1 MRTTALAATA
11 LTAAALLAGG
21 GTAMAEEADPV
32 DTVGPADTVDTVGP
46 VDTETSAGC
55 VSIPVFAGLNR
66 CMNVDPA
73 AFAPTSGSGYGSF
86 GTGSL
91 MDLLSGL
98 INTGSVVLS
107 VDLPNATGSY
117 APGSLG
123 SYGPEASIGGL
134 LTVPTASLRGA
145 S

>member
-21 GTAMAEEADPV
+21 GTATAEEAD
-32 DTVGPADTVDTVGP
+32 PADTVDTVDP
-46 VDTETSAGC
+46 VDTDARAGC
-55 VSIPVFAGLNR
+55 VYISVFPRESR

-73 AFAPTSGSGYGSF
+73 EFAPTTGSGYGSF

-107 VDLPNATGSY
+107 VDLPNSTGSY

-134 LTVPTASLRGA
+134 LTLPTASLGGA